1 MGRLF
6 GTDGVRGVWGDTL
19 TPELLLRLSRAIGA
33 YFGPGSRVLVGRD
46 TRRGGDLAVGIVSAG
61 LMYEGVKVYYAG
73 LTPTPSLQIYVRD
86 HGFDGGVM
94 VTASHNPP
102 EYNGVKVVGPD
113 GVEISREDEGR
124 IEDLYFEGRFGGP
137 EIRGLTS
144 SPARVEGV
152 NEYYVEK
159 VVGGVDS
166 ERIRKARPRV
176 VVDCGNGATSFT
188 SPYIA
193 RMLGAKPIAVNCN
206 PDPHFPSRH
215 PEPTPDSLRD
225 SAAIVKALGAH
236 LGVGHDADG
245 DRAVVI
251 DSQGEV
257 HWGDRSG
264 SLLARF
270 AYENKLVDAPG
281 RVYTGVS
288 SSMLVEEYLKPAGI
302 EVVWMPVGAVTI
314 SRRMMREPGVAGF
327 EENGGY
333 IHPSH
338 QYVRDGGMKLAL
350 MLYMLAEEGLDS
362 SRLFA
367 RLPRYYAVKTK
378 VPVSSRSE
386 AKCFVEEAKSM
397 FSGERL
403 ILIDGVKAVG
413 EDYWVLVR
421 PSGTEPVVRIMV
433 EARSPERARELAE
446 GVARSLSEK
455 CKKS

>member
-6 GTDGVRGVWGDTL
+6 GTDGVRGVWGESL

-46 TRRGGDLAVGIVSAG
+46 TRRGGDLAVGVVSAG

-73 LTPTPSLQIYVRD
+73 ITPTPSLQLYVRD

-113 GVEISREDEGR
+113 GVEISREDEER
-124 IEDLYFEGRFGGP
+124 IEELYFKGEFGGP
-137 EIRGLTS
+137 EVRGLLS
-144 SPARVEGV
+144 SPVRVEGV
-152 NEYYVEK
+152 NDYYVEK
-159 VVGGVDS
+159 VAERVDS
-166 ERIRKARPRV
+166 EKIAKVKPRV
-176 VVDCGNGATSFT
+176 VIDCGNGATSFT

-193 RMLGAKPIAVNCN
+193 RKLGAKPLTLNCN
-206 PDPHFPSRH
+206 PDPQFPSRH
-215 PEPTPDSLRD
+215 PEPTPESLRD
-225 SAAIVKALGAH
+225 SAAVVRAIGAH

-245 DRAVVI
+245 DRAIVI
-251 DSQGEV
+251 DSRGEV

-270 AYENKLVDAPG
+270 AYENKLVNAPG

-302 EVVWMPVGAVTI
+302 EVVWTPVGAVTI
-314 SRRMMREPGVAGF
+314 SRRMMNEPGVAGF

-333 IHPSH
+333 IHPAH
-338 QYVRDGGMKLAL
+338 QYVRDGGMTMAL
-350 MLYMLAEEGLDS
+350 MLYMLVTEGLDS
-362 SRLFA
+362 SRLFSK
-367 RLPRYYAVKTK
+367 LPKYYAVKTK
-378 VPVSSRSE
+378 VPVSTRSE
-386 AKCFVEEAKSM
+386 VQCFVEEAKSM

-446 GVARSLSEK
+446 SVAKSLSER
-455 CKKS
+455 CKKQ